1 LTFYD
6 RLGYDTR
13 GSKERNIRT
22 VADQGLRIADLHCS
36 VAGNEILKGIDLVVE
51 PGKVHALMGPN
62 GSGKSTL
69 AFSLTGHPQYAV
81 TKGSV
86 TLDGED
92 LLALAP
98 DKRAR
103 AGLFLSF
110 QYPAAI
116 PGVKV
121 ANFLHA
127 ARQAE
132 RPGDLPPAKFRAL
145 LLEKMELL
153 GMDPSFMG
161 RYLNDGFS
169 GGEKKR
175 LEMLQLAV
183 LAPKYAVL
191 DETDSGLD
199 VDALKAVGESIAA
212 LRASDEGRDTGFL
225 IITHYPRI
233 LQHVKAD
240 VVHVMIDGR
249 IVKTGNEDLAH
260 RIEREGYDTIREGIG
275 AGV

>member
-1 LTFYD
+1 M
-6 RLGYDTR
+6 
-13 GSKERNIRT
+13 S
-22 VADQGLRIADLHCS
+22 DQALRIANLRCQ
-36 VAGNEILKGIDLVVE
+36 VAGKEILKGIDLTVDR
-51 PGKVHALMGPN
+51 GKIHALMGPN

-69 AFSLTGHPQYAV
+69 AFSITGHPQYEV
-81 TKGSV
+81 TGGSV
-86 TLDGED
+86 ELDGED
-92 LLALAP
+92 MLALAP

-145 LLEKMELL
+145 LVEKMEQL
-153 GMDPSFMG
+153 GIDPSFMG

-175 LEMLQLAV
+175 IEMLQLAV
-183 LAPKYAVL
+183 LAPKYAIL

-199 VDALKAVGESIAA
+199 IDALKDVGSSIAA
-212 LRASDEGRDTGFL
+212 LRASEEGRNTGFL

-233 LQHVKAD
+233 LSYVVPD

-249 IVKTGNEDLAH
+249 IVKTGGHGLAH
-260 RIEREGYDTIREGIG
+260 RIEREGYDKLREES
-275 AGV
+275 AVVA

>member
-1 LTFYD
+1 
-6 RLGYDTR
+6 
-13 GSKERNIRT
+13 
-22 VADQGLRIADLHCS
+22 LHAR
-36 VAGNEILKGIDLVVE
+36 VDDKEILKGIDLDVE
-51 PGKVHALMGPN
+51 RGKVHALMGPN

-69 AFSLTGHPQYAV
+69 AFSMTGHPKYQI
-81 TKGSV
+81 TRGSV
-86 TLDGED
+86 TLDGAD
-92 LLALAP
+92 ILALSP

-103 AGLFLSF
+103 LGLFLSF

-127 ARQAE
+127 ARQAV
-132 RPGDLPPAKFRAL
+132 RPDSLAPAKFRQL
-145 LLEKMELL
+145 LIEKMDSLD
-153 GMDPSFMG
+153 MDPSFMG

-199 VDALKAVGESIAA
+199 VDALRAVGNAVQA
-212 LRASDEGRDTGFL
+212 LRASDEGGGTGFL

-233 LQHVKAD
+233 LEYIAPD

-249 IVKTGNEDLAH
+249 IVKTGDVDLAH
-260 RIEREGYDTIREGIG
+260 RVEREGYDVIREESG
-275 AGV
+275 AVV

>member
-1 LTFYD
+1 MPD
-6 RLGYDTR
+6 H
-13 GSKERNIRT
+13 
-22 VADQGLRIADLHCS
+22 ALRIANLRCHI
-36 VAGNEILKGIDLVVE
+36 AGKEILKGIDLTVDR
-51 PGKVHALMGPN
+51 GKIHALMGPN

-69 AFSLTGHPQYAV
+69 AFAITGHPQYEV
-81 TKGSV
+81 TGGSV
-86 TLDGED
+86 ELDGED
-92 LLALAP
+92 MLALPP

-145 LLEKMELL
+145 LIEKMEQL
-153 GMDPSFMG
+153 GIDPSFMG

-175 LEMLQLAV
+175 IEMLQLAV
-183 LAPKYAVL
+183 LAPKYAIL

-199 VDALKAVGESIAA
+199 IDALKDVGGSIAA
-212 LRASDEGRDTGFL
+212 LRASEEGRNTGFL

-233 LQHVKAD
+233 LAYVVPD

-249 IVKTGNEDLAH
+249 IVKTGGHDLAH
-260 RIEREGYDTIREGIG
+260 RIEREGYDKLREES
-275 AGV
+275 AVVA

>member
-1 LTFYD
+1 V
-6 RLGYDTR
+6 
-13 GSKERNIRT
+13 SER
-22 VADQGLRIADLHCS
+22 GLRIVDLYCS
-36 VAGNEILKGIDLVVE
+36 VAGNEILKGIDLSVE
-51 PGKVHALMGPN
+51 SGQVHALMGPN

-69 AFSLTGHPQYAV
+69 AFSLTGHPQY
-81 TKGSV
+81 TITRGSV
-86 TLDGED
+86 HLDGED
-92 LLALAP
+92 VLALAP

-116 PGVKV
+116 PGIKV

-127 ARQAE
+127 ARQAV

-145 LLEKMELL
+145 LMEKMDVL

-183 LAPKYAVL
+183 LAPKYAIL

-199 VDALKAVGESIAA
+199 VDALKDVCDSLTA
-212 LRASDEGRDTGFL
+212 LRSSDEGRTTGFL

-233 LQHVKAD
+233 LQYITPD

-249 IVKTGNEDLAH
+249 IVKTGGHDLAD
-260 RIEREGYDTIREGIG
+260 RIENEGYDTIREEIG
-275 AGV
+275 AIA

>member
-1 LTFYD
+1 V
-6 RLGYDTR
+6 
-13 GSKERNIRT
+13 SEP
-22 VADQGLRIADLHCS
+22 GLRIAGLRCS
-36 VAGNEILKGIDLVVE
+36 VEGNEILKGIDLTVE

-69 AFSLTGHPQYAV
+69 AFSLTGHPHYSV
-81 TKGSV
+81 TAGTA

-121 ANFLHA
+121 PNFLYA
-127 ARQAE
+127 ARQAV
-132 RPGDLPPAKFRAL
+132 RPGELTPAKFRTL
-145 LLEKMELL
+145 LLEKMDVL
-153 GMDPSFMG
+153 GMDPSFLG

-175 LEMLQLAV
+175 LEMLQMAV
-183 LAPKYAVL
+183 LAPKYAIL

-199 VDALKAVGESIAA
+199 VDALKDVGNTINA
-212 LRASDEGRDTGFL
+212 LRASDEGKHTGFL

-233 LQHVKAD
+233 LQHITPD

-249 IVKTGNEDLAH
+249 IVKTGGADLAQ
-260 RIEREGYDTIREGIG
+260 RIEREGYDVLREESG
-275 AGV
+275 ALA

>member
-1 LTFYD
+1 LKD
-6 RLGYDTR
+6 R
-13 GSKERNIRT
+13 
-22 VADQGLRIADLHCS
+22 GLRIRDLRAS
-36 VAGNEILKGIDLVVE
+36 VAGNLILKGINLDVE
-51 PGKVHALMGPN
+51 PGRIHALMGPN

-69 AFSLTGHPQYAV
+69 AFSLTGHPNYAV
-81 TKGSV
+81 ESGSV
-86 TLDGED
+86 VLDGLD
-92 LLALAP
+92 LLAVSP
-98 DKRAR
+98 DKRAK

-110 QYPAAI
+110 QYPSAI

-127 ARQAE
+127 ARQAVL
-132 RPGDLPPAKFRAL
+132 PGDLPPAKFRSL
-145 LLEKMELL
+145 LLEKMDLL
-153 GMDPSFMG
+153 EMDPTFMG

-183 LAPKYAVL
+183 LSPKYAIL

-199 VDALKAVGESIAA
+199 IDALRAVGESVNAMRRSEA
-212 LRASDEGRDTGFL
+212 GKETGFL

-233 LQHVKAD
+233 LQYIKAD

-249 IVKTGNEDLAH
+249 IVKEGSAELANV
-260 RIEREGYDTIREGIG
+260 IEREGYDTIREES
-275 AGV
+275 AQLA

>member
-1 LTFYD
+1 M
-6 RLGYDTR
+6 
-13 GSKERNIRT
+13 S
-22 VADQGLRIADLHCS
+22 DQGLRISGLHCS
-36 VAGNEILKGIDLVVE
+36 VEGNEILKGIELIVE

-69 AFSLTGHPQYAV
+69 AFSLTGHPKYDV
-81 TKGSV
+81 TEGSA

-92 LLALAP
+92 ILALPA

-121 ANFLHA
+121 PNFLFA

-132 RPGDLPPAKFRAL
+132 RPGELTPAKFRAL
-145 LLEKMELL
+145 LLEKMDIL
-153 GMDPSFMG
+153 GMDPSFLG

-175 LEMLQLAV
+175 LEMLQMAV
-183 LAPKYAVL
+183 LAPKYAIL

-199 VDALKAVGESIAA
+199 VDALKDVGESVKA
-212 LRASDEGRDTGFL
+212 LRASDEGKNTGFL

-233 LQHVKAD
+233 LQHIEPD

-249 IVKTGNEDLAH
+249 IVKTGDAELAH
-260 RIEREGYDTIREGIG
+260 RIEREGYDIIREETR
-275 AGV
+275 ALV

>member
-1 LTFYD
+1 MSD
-6 RLGYDTR
+6 R
-13 GSKERNIRT
+13 
-22 VADQGLRIADLHCS
+22 GLRIAGLRAG
-36 VAGNEILKGIDLVVE
+36 VAGNEILKGIDLTVE
-51 PGKVHALMGPN
+51 PGKIHALMGPN

-69 AFSLTGHPQYAV
+69 AFSLTGHPHYHVSAG
-81 TKGSV
+81 TA

-92 LLALAP
+92 LLGLSP

-121 ANFLHA
+121 ANFLRA

-132 RPGDLPPAKFRAL
+132 RPGDLTPAAFRTML
-145 LLEKMELL
+145 FEKMDLL
-153 GMDPSFMG
+153 GMDTAFAG

-175 LEMLQLAV
+175 LEMLQLAMLV
-183 LAPKYAVL
+183 PKYAIL

-199 VDALKAVGESIAA
+199 VDALKDVGDAVAS

-233 LQHVKAD
+233 LQHIAPD

-249 IVKTGNEDLAH
+249 IATTGGAELAH
-260 RIEREGYDTIREGIG
+260 RIERDGYDAIRAEFG
-275 AGV
+275 ALA

>member
-1 LTFYD
+1 MSD
-6 RLGYDTR
+6 R
-13 GSKERNIRT
+13 
-22 VADQGLRIADLHCS
+22 GLHIKDLRVS
-36 VAGNEILKGIDLVVE
+36 VAGNQILKGIDLVVE
-51 PGKVHALMGPN
+51 PGRVHALMGPN

-69 AFSLTGHPQYAV
+69 AFSLTGHPNYRIESG
-81 TKGSV
+81 TV
-86 TLDGED
+86 TLDGQD
-92 LLALAP
+92 VLALAP
-98 DKRAR
+98 DKRAK

-127 ARQAE
+127 ARQSV
-132 RPGDLPPAKFRAL
+132 RPGDLTPAKFRAML
-145 LLEKMELL
+145 MEKLETLD
-153 GMDPSFMG
+153 MDPGFLG

-175 LEMLQLAV
+175 LEMLQMAV
-183 LAPKYAVL
+183 LGPKYAVL

-199 VDALKAVGESIAA
+199 VDALRAVGESVNA
-212 LRASDEGRDTGFL
+212 LRGSEEGKDTGFL

-233 LQHVKAD
+233 LQHIKAD

-249 IVKTGNEDLAH
+249 IVKEGDAQLAN
-260 RIEREGYDTIREGIG
+260 RIEREGYDTLREEIG
-275 AGV
+275 QLA

>member
-1 LTFYD
+1 VSGT
-6 RLGYDTR
+6 
-13 GSKERNIRT
+13 
-22 VADQGLRIADLHCS
+22 GLVIHDLHAR
-36 VAGNEILKGIDLVVE
+36 VEEKIILKGIDLNVQ

-69 AFSLTGHPQYAV
+69 AFSLTGHPKYEV
-81 TKGSV
+81 TGGSV
-86 TLDGED
+86 SLDGEN

-98 DKRAR
+98 EKRAR
-103 AGLFLSF
+103 LGLFLSF

-121 ANFLHA
+121 ANFMHA
-127 ARQAE
+127 ARQAV
-132 RPGDLPPAKFRAL
+132 RPDGLGPAAFRRL
-145 LLEKMELL
+145 LLDKMEALD
-153 GMDPSFMG
+153 MDPAFLG

-175 LEMLQLAV
+175 LEMLQLSV

-199 VDALKAVGESIAA
+199 VDALRSVGNAVKA
-212 LRASDEGRDTGFL
+212 LRESDEGKATGFL

-233 LQHVKAD
+233 LQYVTAD
-240 VVHVMIDGR
+240 VVHIMMDGR
-249 IVKTGNEDLAH
+249 IVKTGDAELAQ
-260 RIEREGYDTIREGIG
+260 RVEREGYDTIREETG
-275 AGV
+275 ALA

>member
-1 LTFYD
+1 MAD
-6 RLGYDTR
+6 RGLII
-13 GSKERNIRT
+13 S
-22 VADQGLRIADLHCS
+22 GLRCS
-36 VAGNEILKGIDLVVE
+36 VEGNEILKGIDLTVE

-69 AFSLTGHPQYAV
+69 AFSLTGHPKYDV
-81 TKGSV
+81 TAG
-86 TLDGED
+86 TAQLDGED
-92 LLALAP
+92 LLALSP

-121 ANFLHA
+121 PNFLFA
-127 ARQAE
+127 ARQAV
-132 RPGDLPPAKFRAL
+132 RPGESTPAKFRAL
-145 LLEKMELL
+145 LLEKMDVL
-153 GMDPSFMG
+153 GMDPSFLG

-175 LEMLQLAV
+175 LEMLQMAV
-183 LAPKYAVL
+183 IAPKYAIL

-199 VDALKAVGESIAA
+199 IDALKDVGESVKA
-212 LRASDEGRDTGFL
+212 LRASNEGRDTGFL

-233 LQHVKAD
+233 LQQITPD
-240 VVHVMIDGR
+240 VVHIMIDGR
-249 IVKTGNEDLAH
+249 IVKTGGADLAN
-260 RIEREGYDTIREGIG
+260 RIEREGYDVIREETG
-275 AGV
+275 ALA

>member
-1 LTFYD
+1 MPD
-6 RLGYDTR
+6 H
-13 GSKERNIRT
+13 
-22 VADQGLRIADLHCS
+22 ALRITDLRCK
-36 VAGNEILKGIDLVVE
+36 VAGKEILKGIDLTVDR
-51 PGKVHALMGPN
+51 GKIHALMGPN

-69 AFSLTGHPQYAV
+69 AFSITGHPQYEV
-81 TKGSV
+81 TGGSV
-86 TLDGED
+86 ELDGED
-92 LLALAP
+92 MLALPP

-145 LLEKMELL
+145 LIEKMEQL
-153 GMDPSFMG
+153 GIDPSIMG

-175 LEMLQLAV
+175 IEMLQLAV
-183 LAPKYAVL
+183 LAPKYAIL

-199 VDALKAVGESIAA
+199 IDALKDVGSSIAA
-212 LRASDEGRDTGFL
+212 LRASEEGRNTGFL

-233 LQHVKAD
+233 LSYVVPD

-249 IVKTGNEDLAH
+249 IVKTGGHDLAH
-260 RIEREGYDTIREGIG
+260 RIEREGYDKLREES
-275 AGV
+275 AVVA

>member
-1 LTFYD
+1 MSD
-6 RLGYDTR
+6 R
-13 GSKERNIRT
+13 
-22 VADQGLRIADLHCS
+22 GLNVRDLRVS
-36 VAGNEILKGIDLVVE
+36 VAGNHILKGINLEVE
-51 PGKVHALMGPN
+51 RGRVHALMGPN

-69 AFSLTGHPQYAV
+69 AFALTGHPNYQIESG
-81 TKGSV
+81 TV
-86 TLDGED
+86 TLDDENV
-92 LLALAP
+92 LELSP
-98 DKRAR
+98 DKRAK

-127 ARQAE
+127 ARQAV
-132 RPGDLPPAKFRAL
+132 RPGDLTPAKFRAL
-145 LLEKMELL
+145 LMEKLDVL
-153 GMDPSFMG
+153 DMDPSFLG

-175 LEMLQLAV
+175 LEMLQMAV

-199 VDALKAVGESIAA
+199 VDALRAVGESINA
-212 LRASDEGRDTGFL
+212 LRKSDEGKETGFL

-233 LQHVKAD
+233 LQYVKPD
-240 VVHVMIDGR
+240 VVHIMMDGR
-249 IVKTGNEDLAH
+249 IVKEGDAELAQ
-260 RIEREGYDTIREGIG
+260 RIEREGYDKIREEIEQI
-275 AGV
+275 A

>member
-1 LTFYD
+1 MSD
-6 RLGYDTR
+6 H
-13 GSKERNIRT
+13 
-22 VADQGLRIADLHCS
+22 ALRISDLRCR
-36 VAGNEILKGIDLVVE
+36 VAGNEILKGIDLTVE
-51 PGKVHALMGPN
+51 PGRVHALMGPN

-69 AFSLTGHPQYAV
+69 AFSLTGHPQYQV
-81 TKGSV
+81 EGSV
-86 TLDGED
+86 TLDGQD
-92 LLALAP
+92 LLALSP

-132 RPGDLPPAKFRAL
+132 RPNDALAPAKFRAL
-145 LLEKMELL
+145 LLEKMEQL
-153 GMDPSFMG
+153 GIDPSFMG

-183 LAPKYAVL
+183 LAPRYAVL

-199 VDALKAVGESIAA
+199 IDALKDVGDSIAA

-233 LQHVKAD
+233 LQYVVAD
-240 VVHVMIDGR
+240 VVNVMIDGR
-249 IVKTGNEDLAH
+249 IVKTGGPDLAQ
-260 RIEREGYDTIREGIG
+260 RIEREGYDTIREETG
-275 AGV
+275 AVV

>member
-1 LTFYD
+1 VSNT
-6 RLGYDTR
+6 
-13 GSKERNIRT
+13 
-22 VADQGLRIADLHCS
+22 GLRITNLHSS
-36 VAGNEILKGIDLVVE
+36 VDGNEILKGIDLVVE
-51 PGKVHALMGPN
+51 RGKVHALMGPN

-69 AFSLTGHPQYAV
+69 AFSLTGHPKYDV
-81 TKGSV
+81 TSGTA

-92 LLALAP
+92 LLGLSP

-110 QYPAAI
+110 QYPSAI

-121 ANFLHA
+121 PNFLYA
-127 ARQAE
+127 ARQAV
-132 RPGDLPPAKFRAL
+132 RPGELTPAKFRAQL
-145 LLEKMELL
+145 LSMMDVL
-153 GMDPSFMG
+153 GMDPSFLG

-175 LEMLQLAV
+175 LEMLQMAM
-183 LAPKYAVL
+183 LAPKYAIL

-199 VDALKAVGESIAA
+199 IDALKDVSESVKA
-212 LRASDEGRDTGFL
+212 LRASDEGAATGFL

-233 LQHVKAD
+233 LEHITPD

-249 IVKTGNEDLAH
+249 IVKTGDAELAH
-260 RIEREGYDTIREGIG
+260 RIEREGYDVIREETG
-275 AGV
+275 AVA

>member
-1 LTFYD
+1 MP
-6 RLGYDTR
+6 
-13 GSKERNIRT
+13 E
-22 VADQGLRIADLHCS
+22 QGLRIANLRCR
-36 VAGNEILKGIDLVVE
+36 VACNEILKGIDLSVE
-51 PGKVHALMGPN
+51 PGRVHALMGPN

-69 AFSLTGHPQYAV
+69 AFSLTGHPLYEV
-81 TKGSV
+81 SGSV
-86 TLDGED
+86 LLDGED
-92 LLALAP
+92 LLSLAP

-132 RPGDLPPAKFRAL
+132 RPGDPLSPGKFRAL
-145 LLEKMELL
+145 LLEKMDQL
-153 GMDPSFMG
+153 GIDPSFMG

-183 LAPKYAVL
+183 LAPKYAIM

-199 VDALKAVGESIAA
+199 IDALKDVGSSIAA
-212 LRASDEGRDTGFL
+212 LRETDEGRNTGFL

-233 LQHVKAD
+233 LQYIVPD

-249 IVKTGNEDLAH
+249 IVKTGGHDLAH
-260 RIEREGYDTIREGIG
+260 RIEREGYDKIREES
-275 AGV
+275 AAVA

>member
-1 LTFYD
+1 V
-6 RLGYDTR
+6 
-13 GSKERNIRT
+13 S
-22 VADQGLRIADLHCS
+22 DQGLRISRLHCS
-36 VAGNEILKGIDLVVE
+36 VEGKEILKGIDLTVE

-69 AFSLTGHPQYAV
+69 AFSLTGHPKYDV
-81 TKGSV
+81 TAGTA

-92 LLALAP
+92 LLALPP

-110 QYPAAI
+110 QYPAAV

-121 ANFLHA
+121 PNFLFA

-132 RPGDLPPAKFRAL
+132 RPGELTPAKFRAL
-145 LLEKMELL
+145 LLEKMDIV
-153 GMDPSFMG
+153 GMDPSFLG

-175 LEMLQLAV
+175 LEMLQMAV
-183 LAPKYAVL
+183 LAPKYAIL

-199 VDALKAVGESIAA
+199 VDALKDVGESVKA
-212 LRASDEGRDTGFL
+212 LRASEEGKNTGFL

-233 LQHVKAD
+233 LQHVEPD
-240 VVHVMIDGR
+240 VVHIMIDGR
-249 IVKTGNEDLAH
+249 IVKTGDAELAH
-260 RIEREGYDTIREGIG
+260 RIEREGYDVIREETR
-275 AGV
+275 ALA

>member
-1 LTFYD
+1 M
-6 RLGYDTR
+6 
-13 GSKERNIRT
+13 
-22 VADQGLRIADLHCS
+22 QGLRIADLRS
-36 VAGNEILKGIDLVVE
+36 RIAGKEILKGINLNVE
-51 PGKVHALMGPN
+51 SARVAALMGPN

-69 AFSLTGHPQYAV
+69 AFSLTGHPQYEV
-81 TKGSV
+81 SGSV
-86 TLDGED
+86 ELDGEQM
-92 LLALAP
+92 LGLAP
-98 DKRAR
+98 DKRGR

-121 ANFLHA
+121 ANFLYA

-145 LLEKMELL
+145 LVEKMEQL
-153 GMDPSFMG
+153 GIDPSFMG

-199 VDALKAVGESIAA
+199 IDALKDVGDSIAA
-212 LRASDEGRDTGFL
+212 LRASDEGRNTGFL

-233 LQHVKAD
+233 LQYVVPD
-240 VVHVMIDGR
+240 VVHIMIDGR
-249 IVKTGNEDLAH
+249 IVKTGGHDLAH
-260 RIEREGYDTIREGIG
+260 LIEREGYDALREE
-275 AGV
+275 AGVVA

>member
-1 LTFYD
+1 V
-6 RLGYDTR
+6 
-13 GSKERNIRT
+13 S
-22 VADQGLRIADLHCS
+22 APGLRIAGLHSS
-36 VAGNEILKGIDLVVE
+36 VEGNEILKGIDLTVE
-51 PGKVHALMGPN
+51 PGSVHALMGPN

-69 AFSLTGHPQYAV
+69 AFSLAGHPHYDV
-81 TKGSV
+81 TSGSA

-92 LLALAP
+92 VLALAP

-121 ANFLHA
+121 PNFLYA
-127 ARQAE
+127 ARQAV
-132 RPGDLPPAKFRAL
+132 RPGELTPAKFRTL
-145 LLEKMELL
+145 LLEKMDIL
-153 GMDPSFMG
+153 GMDPSFLG

-175 LEMLQLAV
+175 LEMLQMAV
-183 LAPKYAVL
+183 LAPKYAIL

-199 VDALKAVGESIAA
+199 VDALKDVGDTVNA
-212 LRASDEGRDTGFL
+212 LRASEEGKNTGFL

-233 LQHVKAD
+233 LQHIEPD

-249 IVKTGNEDLAH
+249 IAKTAGPELAH
-260 RIEREGYDTIREGIG
+260 RIEREGYDVIREETG
-275 AGV
+275 ALA

>member
-1 LTFYD
+1 M
-6 RLGYDTR
+6 
-13 GSKERNIRT
+13 S
-22 VADQGLRIADLHCS
+22 DQGLRIKNLHS
-36 VAGNEILKGIDLVVE
+36 TIDGKEILKGIDLLVE
-51 PGKVHALMGPN
+51 PGKVAALMGPN

-69 AFSLTGHPQYAV
+69 AFSLTGHPQYQV
-81 TKGSV
+81 SGSV
-86 TLDGED
+86 ELDGED
-92 LLALAP
+92 ILALPP

-145 LLEKMELL
+145 LLEKMEQL
-153 GMDPSFMG
+153 GIDPSFMG

-199 VDALKAVGESIAA
+199 IDALKDVGTSIAA
-212 LRASDEGRDTGFL
+212 LRASDEGRNTGFL

-233 LQHVKAD
+233 LQYVVAD

-249 IVKTGNEDLAH
+249 IVKTGDADLAN
-260 RIEREGYDTIREGIG
+260 RIEREGYDRLREE
-275 AGV
+275 AEALA